1 MITWNNKF
9 DDKALHAK
17 SPSTECE
24 SLTID
29 NDYKDP
35 WVPQRN
41 LVDSQ
46 CSGIRLKTP
55 LTRQGD
61 PGKRLAQNS

>member
-1 MITWNNKF
+1 MITWDNKF
-9 DDKALHAK
+9 DDKTLHAK

-35 WVPQRN
+35 WAN
-41 LVDSQ
+41 T
-46 CSGIRLKTP
+46 TP
-55 LTRQGD
+55 KEPCPLPMLRDKAEDAFNTPMR
-61 PGKRLAQNS
+61 PW